1 MIMPR
6 VCSCPFITKFPE
18 HISLSHAVC
27 SNNSQLSKYT
37 CSCWNLNFS
46 CLSAMRS
53 TAWKRGATL
62 CDTPPN
68 YSCFL
73 NFNRRFYVHAAT
85 VRDCWKPKNDFFSIR
100 WHEYF
105 FFLRSKNKREK
116 DFKKKIYIQR
126 ANGWIV
132 ERKLTMQRASAG
144 WIDSTMKRTST
155 ATKKKDL
162 KIPLE
167 TKANQRNYGNSRKL
181 FRLSISLVRRV
192 GIPWTFFFTIFYI
205 YFSVV
210 IEKNMAAEQKVGMK
224 VALITVPATRTTCT
238 HRVWTSKKNSNNISF
253 HPMNVYK
260 KTHVNLRKQKGPN
273 WRWKKKRGFFTF
285 IRTNFL

>member
-6 VCSCPFITKFPE
+6 VCSCPFITKFSE

-85 VRDCWKPKNDFFSIR
+85 VRDCWKPKKWFLFNQMTWIFLFSAF
-100 WHEYF
+100 EEQ
-105 FFLRSKNKREK
+105 KRERLQEK
-116 DFKKKIYIQR
+116 NIYPR
-126 ANGWIV
+126 AV

-155 ATKKKDL
+155 ATKKDL

-192 GIPWTFFFTIFYI
+192 GIPWTFFHNLLYF
-205 YFSVV
+205 FSVV
-210 IEKNMAAEQKVGMK
+210 IEKNMAVEQKVGMK
-224 VALITVPATRTTCT
+224 VALITVPATRTPCT
-238 HRVWTSKKNSNNISF
+238 HRAWTSKKKQQQHKFPPNECLQKNS
-253 HPMNVYK
+253 
-260 KTHVNLRKQKGPN
+260 R
-273 WRWKKKRGFFTF
+273 
-285 IRTNFL
+285 